1 MGMILSK
8 IFLPRDQVRY
18 APASDPTEKLIS
30 VETVSKPKVQGN
42 ALPMRSATF
51 EG

>member
-1 MGMILSK
+1 MILSK

-18 APASDPTEKLIS
+18 APTSDPTKKLIK
-30 VETVSKPKVQGN
+30 VETMSKPKVQGN